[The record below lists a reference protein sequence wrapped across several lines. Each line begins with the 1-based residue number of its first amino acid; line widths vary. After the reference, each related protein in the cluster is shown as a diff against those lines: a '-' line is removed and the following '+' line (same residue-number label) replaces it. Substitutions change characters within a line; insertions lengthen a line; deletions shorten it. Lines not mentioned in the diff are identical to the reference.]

1 VTAAVDRFVA
11 QLAAELRGPRRTKAR
26 LLEDIRDGLDDC
38 ITAHLDDGKPR
49 SEAVAEAL
57 REFGTPAELAPG
69 CQRELTVAQTRRTA
83 FWLLLTMPALLGGW
97 RLAWTLGHGGYVTP
111 PETVQLLV
119 GIGIST
125 VLMGIAAVLLTQRLS
140 VPDRLPA
147 VLGWSATV
155 AGLAMPVTTITL
167 VSELPAPWPLVL
179 VIAGSTAVAH
189 GALMLSAR
197 TCRQCASLMP

>member
-1 VTAAVDRFVA
+1 MNPIDRYVA
-11 QLAAELRGPRRTKAR
+11 ELAAELRGPARTKER
-26 LLEDIRDGLDDC
+26 LLDEIRDGLDDC
-38 ITAHLDDGKPR
+38 VAAHLDAGKPR

-97 RLAWTLGHGGYVTP
+97 RLAWTLGHDGYVTP
-111 PETVQLLV
+111 PETVQLLI

-125 VLMGIAAVLLTQRLS
+125 VLMGVAALLLTQRLS

-155 AGLAMPVTTITL
+155 AGLAMPTTTIAL
-167 VSELPAPWPLVL
+167 VTELPGPWPLL
-179 VIAGSTAVAH
+179 LIIAGCTVIAH

-197 TCRQCASLMP
+197 TCRQCASLLS

>member
-1 VTAAVDRFVA
+1 MNSIDRYVA
-11 QLAAELRGPRRTKAR
+11 QLAAELRGPGRTKER
-26 LLEDIRDGLDDC
+26 LLDEIRDGLDDC
-38 ITAHLDDGKPR
+38 VAAHLDAGKPR
-49 SEAVAEAL
+49 AEAVAEAL

-97 RLAWTLGHGGYVTP
+97 RLAWTLGHEGYVTP
-111 PETVQLLV
+111 PETVQLLI

-125 VLMGIAAVLLTQRLS
+125 VLMGVAALLLTQRLS

-155 AGLAMPVTTITL
+155 AGLAMPVTTLAL
-167 VSELPAPWPLVL
+167 VTELPGPWPLL
-179 VIAGSTAVAH
+179 LIIAGCTAIAH

-197 TCRQCASLMP
+197 TCRQCASMIS